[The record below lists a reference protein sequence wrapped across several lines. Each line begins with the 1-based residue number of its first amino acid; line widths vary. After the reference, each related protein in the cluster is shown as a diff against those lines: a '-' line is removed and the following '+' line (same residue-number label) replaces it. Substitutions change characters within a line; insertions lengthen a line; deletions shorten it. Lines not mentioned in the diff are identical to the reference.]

1 MATVTSSTRV
11 TVYPDTGPNNA
22 SCDITVFSYRREGGN
37 PINYL
42 DM

>member
-1 MATVTSSTRV
+1 MVTPSTCV
-11 TVYPDTGPNNA
+11 TGHPDINPN
-22 SCDITVFSYRREGGN
+22 SVSRDITVFSYRREGGN